1 MDFVLAFGIALVGG
15 PLLAAAPWEACA
27 VAVAAVF
34 LAPLSSARA
43 SKGLRAALSLVIAIG
58 LAVGLGRGATEMRR
72 FEEERARIDHELP
85 TIARCAGRAV
95 VSGSPIFQGGTMRW
109 KARFAGAVCDDG
121 PVAHPFQATLY
132 GGPGELARGDEVDV
146 IAQLAPLQR
155 LANEATGD
163 PLPGE
168 ARRGVVRSGGAI
180 DARIVTRSRGVLARI
195 DRARANVRSRINL
208 AFPTETAGMARALV
222 LGETDLTPEDDEA
235 FRTSG
240 LAHLLAVSGMHLVIA
255 ILGLV
260 SVLKGVLV
268 RIEVLAARI
277 DVGRLAAA
285 LGIAASWLY
294 ADFAG
299 GSGSALRASWMLTAA
314 LLATVSGRRSDGP
327 RAFGISL
334 VAMSLV
340 DPLAIYDVSFLLS
353 AAATAGLLAFSPR
366 FGDEPSVPGW
376 ARAVARSAAATAA
389 ASVACAPILA
399 RFAPTLPLGGV
410 LANLIAVP
418 LGECAALPLCLL
430 HAVLSSLP
438 FAEFAERGCALAA
451 SGGLLLVRGVAR
463 AFAGAHWLS
472 LPVPPPT
479 TWQLAAL
486 TTALGAAALT
496 TGARRWSI
504 VCLCLA
510 FASVA
515 ELAAIH
521 EGVPH
526 GVLRATFLDVGQGD
540 AALVDLPN
548 GEAILIDGG
557 GIVGS
562 PVDIGA
568 RVVAPTLRHRR
579 RRDLAAVLLSHP
591 HPDHFGGLF
600 SGTRAIRVGSTWD
613 TGQGEREGVAGGY
626 ALFLAKMRE
635 GGVPILHPEDL
646 CGVRSLGGA
655 TIEVLAPCP
664 HPTPDRGPNDN
675 SFVVTVGFGK
685 RRFLFA
691 GDAEHDEETELVSA
705 SGPRLRADVLKIAHH
720 GSRTSTTAAF
730 LAAVQPTDAIISVG
744 SRNRFGHPHPSTLST
759 LAAAGVRVWRTDRDG
774 ELVAE
779 TNGETLVVR
788 RSSEASN

>member
-1 MDFVLAFGIALVGG
+1 MDFVLAFGLALVGG

-27 VAVAAVF
+27 VAVAAVI
-34 LAPLSSARA
+34 LAPQSST
-43 SKGLRAALSLVIAIG
+43 GLRAALALLVAVG
-58 LAVGLGRGATEMRR
+58 LAVGLGRGVGEMRR
-72 FEEERARIDHELP
+72 FEDERARIDHELAA
-85 TIARCAGRAV
+85 IARCTGRATV
-95 VSGSPIFQGGTMRW
+95 IGSPIFQGGTMRW
-109 KARFAGAVCDDG
+109 KARFAGAVCEDMRVD
-121 PVAHPFQATLY
+121 HPFQATLY
-132 GGPGELARGDEVDV
+132 GGPGDLARGDEVDV
-146 IAQLAPLQR
+146 VAQLAPLQH
-155 LANEATGD
+155 LANQATGD

-180 DARIVTRSRGVLARI
+180 DARIVSRSGGLLARI
-195 DRARANVRSRINL
+195 DRARARVRIRINL
-208 AFPTETAGMARALV
+208 TFPDETAGMARALV
-222 LGETDLTPEDDEA
+222 LGEADLAPEDDEA

-260 SVLKGVLV
+260 SVLQAVLV

-277 DVGRLAAA
+277 DVGRISAA

-299 GSGSALRASWMLTAA
+299 GSGSALRAAWMLTAA
-314 LLATVSGRRSDGP
+314 LLATVSGRKSDGP

-334 VAMSLV
+334 AAMSFV

-366 FGDEPSVPGW
+366 FADKPKWPGVV
-376 ARAVARSAAATAA
+376 RAVARSAAATAA
-389 ASVACAPILA
+389 ASVSCAPILA
-399 RFAPTLPLGGV
+399 RFAPSLPLGGV

-451 SGGLLLVRGVAR
+451 SGGLLLVRGIAR

-486 TTALGAAALT
+486 AIALGGAALT
-496 TGARRWSI
+496 TGPRRGAI

-510 FASVA
+510 FTSVA
-515 ELAAIH
+515 ELGAIH
-521 EGVPH
+521 AGAPH

-548 GEAILIDGG
+548 GEAILIDAG

-562 PVDIGA
+562 PVDVGA
-568 RVVAPTLRHRR
+568 RVVAPTLRSRR
-579 RRDLAAVLLSHP
+579 RGDLAAVLLSHP

-600 SGTRAIRVGSTWD
+600 SGTRAIRVGSAWD
-613 TGQGEREGVAGGY
+613 TGQGEREGVAGDY
-626 ALFLAKMRE
+626 ARFLAKMRE
-635 GGVPILHPEDL
+635 GRVPILHPGEL
-646 CGVRSLGGA
+646 CGARSLGGA
-655 TIEVLAPCP
+655 TIEILAPCP
-664 HPTPDRGPNDN
+664 QATPDRGPNDN

-691 GDAEHDEETELVSA
+691 GDAEHEEETDLVA
-705 SGPRLRADVLKIAHH
+705 GSGPRLHADVLKIAHH
-720 GSRTSTTAAF
+720 GSRTSSTAAF
-730 LAAVQPTDAIISVG
+730 LAAVHPSEAIVSVG
-744 SRNRFGHPHPSTLST
+744 SRNRFGHPHPTTLST

-774 ELVAE
+774 EVIAE

-788 RSSEASN
+788 RSRDASN